1 MRSAT
6 MTVPALT
13 EAPPSAARRAPTQR
27 RSRERMES
35 LLSTAATLIEAKGSD
50 GLKMSEVAEKA
61 GVSIGSLYQYFPDK
75 AAIIRTLAER
85 YDAQGRACIVAELDA
100 VRDMPGLR
108 QAMGR
113 LTDGYYQMFLDE
125 PVMRD
130 IWSGTQADK
139 TLRDM
144 DLAENRLLGGML
156 TDVLVRLR
164 PQADRADLETS
175 AFLAMHLVGAAVR
188 LAISVDRTEGEA
200 LVATFK
206 RMMLK
211 EILPE

>member
-1 MRSAT
+1 
-6 MTVPALT
+6 V
-13 EAPPSAARRAPTQR
+13 PTQR

-35 LLSTAATLIEAKGSD
+35 LLSTAAALIAAKGSD
-50 GLKMSEVAEKA
+50 AMRMSEVAEKA

-75 AAIIRTLAER
+75 AAILRTLAER
-85 YDAQGRACIVAELDA
+85 YDAQGRECIRVELDA

-108 QAMGR
+108 AALGR
-113 LTDGYYQMFLDE
+113 LTDAYYRMFLAE

-139 TLRDM
+139 SLQDM
-144 DLAENRLLGGML
+144 DLAENRALGGML
-156 TDVLVRLR
+156 AEVLARLQPR
-164 PQADRADLETS
+164 ADRAELETS
-175 AFLAMHLVGAAVR
+175 AFLTMHLVGATVR
-188 LAISVDRTEGEA
+188 LAITVDPAEGEA